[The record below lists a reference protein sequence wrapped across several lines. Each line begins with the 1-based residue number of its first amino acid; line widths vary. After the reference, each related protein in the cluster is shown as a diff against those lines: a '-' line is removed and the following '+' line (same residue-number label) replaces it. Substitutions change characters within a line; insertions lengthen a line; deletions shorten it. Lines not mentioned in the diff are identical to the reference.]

1 MYQAAHTQKAQ
12 IKCIDIIVG
21 DMSDDLKN
29 KVKGKI
35 PDDPTKTMG
44 LYNSVSIAVGA
55 IYDLKT
61 NVSVTD
67 GMTNGAEC
75 VIEKIDD
82 RVKDS
87 TRPSITWVSFPEA
100 SIGQNL
106 CNEFVHLFTINVDRT
121 WKPILEITK
130 QFKISKQH
138 QCQILHRQYPL
149 QPAAA
154 KTFHHCQG
162 DTLNEAVLDLPSSTT
177 EHMHYIALSRVTI
190 SSTLHIINLNEKKT
204 ISQKVQEKMS
214 IPFLY
219 NQSSKMK
226 LLFHNV
232 RSLCT

>member
-12 IKCIDIIVG
+12 IKCIDITVG

-67 GMTNGAEC
+67 GMTTGAEC

-106 CNEFVHLFTINVDRT
+106 RNEFAHLFTINV
-121 WKPILEITK
+121 IELGN
-130 QFKISKQH
+130 QF
-138 QCQILHRQYPL
+138 
-149 QPAAA
+149 
-154 KTFHHCQG
+154 
-162 DTLNEAVLDLPSSTT
+162 
-177 EHMHYIALSRVTI
+177 
-190 SSTLHIINLNEKKT
+190 
-204 ISQKVQEKMS
+204 
-214 IPFLY
+214 
-219 NQSSKMK
+219 
-226 LLFHNV
+226 
-232 RSLCT
+232 